1 MGKSLRTKPSV
12 HWASAPAPAPTSAAA
27 ATVWTHF
34 QKIPDFYHNWSAK
47 PPPPKQTPLATA
59 SSCPHY
65 NHIQYHPIS
74 QSNPYPLP
82 PPQNI
87 KTKIPTV

>member
-1 MGKSLRTKPSV
+1 VGKSLRAKPSV
-12 HWASAPAPAPTSAAA
+12 HWAPAPTSAAA
-27 ATVWTHF
+27 AATTVWTHF
-34 QKIPDFYHNWSAK
+34 QKFPDFYQNWSAK

-74 QSNPYPLP
+74 QSNPIHTPYLP
-82 PPQNI
+82 F
-87 KTKIPTV
+87 KI